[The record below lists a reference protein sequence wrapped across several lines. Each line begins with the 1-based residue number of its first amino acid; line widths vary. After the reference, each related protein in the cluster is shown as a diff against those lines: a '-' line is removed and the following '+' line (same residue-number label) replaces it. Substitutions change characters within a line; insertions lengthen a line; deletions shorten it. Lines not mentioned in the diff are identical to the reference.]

1 MKVYALVGPTGT
13 GKSYRAPHIAQR
25 YGIDCII
32 DDGLLISQGS
42 IIAGKSS
49 KAEVSKIKAAKIA
62 VFYFTDHR
70 QQIIEA
76 LKKIQPPKIMI
87 LGISLAMVEK
97 ICERLQLPYP
107 SEIVM
112 IEDIASPEEIE
123 NALQARIGEGKH
135 TIPVPLV
142 ELKRNL
148 WGNIVDTIPVKVW
161 GWFYSSR
168 EKTVVRPPFSYLG
181 KLVVS
186 ESALRSIIL
195 VLLTNL
201 PWIKKINDIFL
212 HKVESHVN
220 VRVGCVF
227 KNYYQL
233 VQICAFIQKY
243 LKEKVEHLSG
253 VELIEVNIDIDQIA
267 IIKNGEIVEKRTTKV
282 KKSSRSERTR
292 ISSSRK

>member
-1 MKVYALVGPTGT
+1 MEVYALIGPTGT

-32 DDGLLISQGS
+32 DDGLLISHGS

-76 LKKIQPPKIMI
+76 LKKIHPPKIMV

-107 SEIVM
+107 TEVVM

-148 WGNIVDTIPVKVW
+148 WGNIVDTIPVKV
-161 GWFYSSR
+161 
-168 EKTVVRPPFSYLG
+168 
-181 KLVVS
+181 
-186 ESALRSIIL
+186 
-195 VLLTNL
+195 
-201 PWIKKINDIFL
+201 
-212 HKVESHVN
+212 
-220 VRVGCVF
+220 
-227 KNYYQL
+227 
-233 VQICAFIQKY
+233 
-243 LKEKVEHLSG
+243 
-253 VELIEVNIDIDQIA
+253 
-267 IIKNGEIVEKRTTKV
+267 
-282 KKSSRSERTR
+282 
-292 ISSSRK
+292 

>member
-1 MKVYALVGPTGT
+1 MEVYALIGPTGT

-32 DDGLLISQGS
+32 DDGLLISHGS

-76 LKKIQPPKIMI
+76 LKKIHPPKIMV

-107 SEIVM
+107 AEVVM

-161 GWFYSSR
+161 GWFYSSK

-181 KLVVS
+181 KLIVS

-201 PWIKKINDIFL
+201 PWIEKINDIFL
-212 HKVESHVN
+212 HKIESHVN
-220 VRVGCVF
+220 VRIGCVF
-227 KNYYQL
+227 KNYSQL
-233 VQICAFIQKY
+233 IQICVFIQRY
-243 LKEKVEHLSG
+243 LKVKVEHLSG
-253 VELIEVNIDIDQIA
+253 VELIEVNIDIDQIKLV
-267 IIKNGEIVEKRTTKV
+267 KNSDVIEEPIVQGKRPSSPEKV
-282 KKSSRSERTR
+282 R

>member
-1 MKVYALVGPTGT
+1 MEVYALIGPTGT

-32 DDGLLISQGS
+32 DDGLLISHGS

-76 LKKIQPPKIMI
+76 LKKIHPPKIMV

-107 SEIVM
+107 AEVVM

-181 KLVVS
+181 KLIVS

-201 PWIKKINDIFL
+201 PWIEKINDIFL

-220 VRVGCVF
+220 VRIGCVF
-227 KNYYQL
+227 KNYSQL
-233 VQICAFIQKY
+233 IQICVFIQRY
-243 LKEKVEHLSG
+243 LKVKVEHLSG
-253 VELIEVNIDIDQIA
+253 VELIEVNIDIDQIKLV
-267 IIKNGEIVEKRTTKV
+267 KNSDVIEEPIVQSKR
-282 KKSSRSERTR
+282 SSRPEKVR

>member
-32 DDGLLISQGS
+32 DDGLLISQGT
-42 IIAGKSS
+42 IVAGKSS

-62 VFYFTDHR
+62 VFYFPEHR
-70 QQIIEA
+70 QQVIQA
-76 LKKIQPPKIMI
+76 LKKIHPSKIMV

-97 ICERLQLPYP
+97 ICERLQMPVP
-107 SEIVM
+107 AEIVT
-112 IEDIASPEEIE
+112 IEDIASPTEIE
-123 NALQARIGEGKH
+123 TALQARVGEGKH

-148 WGNIVDTIPVKVW
+148 WGNIVDAIPVKVW

-186 ESALRSIIL
+186 ENALRSIIM
-195 VLLTNL
+195 VLLANL
-201 PWIKKINDIFL
+201 PWIERVNDILL
-212 HKVESHVN
+212 HKVDSSVN
-220 VRVGCVF
+220 TRVGCVF
-227 KNYYQL
+227 RNYTQL
-233 VQICAFIQKY
+233 LPICHFTQRY
-243 LKEKVEHLSG
+243 LREKVEYLSG
-253 VELIEVNIDIDQIA
+253 VELKEVNIDIDGIYVV
-267 IIKNGEIVEKRTTKV
+267 KSPIVD
-282 KKSSRSERTR
+282 SEVVESIR
-292 ISSSRK
+292 

>member
-1 MKVYALVGPTGT
+1 MEVYALVGPTGT

-62 VFYFTDHR
+62 VFYFPDHR

-76 LKKIQPPKIMI
+76 LQKIQPPRIMV

-112 IEDIASPEEIE
+112 IEDVASPQEIE

-135 TIPVPLV
+135 TIPVPLI

-148 WGNIVDTIPVKVW
+148 WGNIVETIPVKVW

-195 VLLTNL
+195 ILLMNL
-201 PWIKKINDIFL
+201 PWIEKINDILL

-220 VRVGCVF
+220 VKIGCVF

-233 VQICAFIQKY
+233 VPICSFIQKY

-253 VELIEVNIDIDQIA
+253 VELIEVNIDIDEITLVKSA
-267 IIKNGEIVEKRTTKV
+267 DIIEKRTVRGKKASRSQKV
-282 KKSSRSERTR
+282 KAA
-292 ISSSRK
+292 SSRK